1 MSTEVIVGV
10 GVTLAAVL
18 VPVVVSRIATRR
30 ARRRGLDTF
39 PGASGKHRPW
49 RRIDPGGQAP
59 HDEPDEAA

>member
-1 MSTEVIVGV
+1 MSREVIVGV

-18 VPVVVSRIATRR
+18 VPVVVARIATRR

-39 PGASGKHRPW
+39 PGASGKRRPW

-59 HDEPDEAA
+59 PDEAA

>member
-1 MSTEVIVGV
+1 MSREVIVGV

-30 ARRRGLDTF
+30 AR

-59 HDEPDEAA
+59 PDEPDEPA